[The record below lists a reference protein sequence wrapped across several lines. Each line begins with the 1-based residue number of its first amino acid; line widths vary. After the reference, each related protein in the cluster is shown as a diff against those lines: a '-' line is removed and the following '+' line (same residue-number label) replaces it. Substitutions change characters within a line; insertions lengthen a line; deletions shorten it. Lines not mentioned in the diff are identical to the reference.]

1 MFIRN
6 NNNVLIGDTV
16 NTGFR
21 FDVNGRARVRDTL
34 TLSTTPVTADT
45 SANDLLVI
53 NSSNGQVR
61 RFTGAFPGWI
71 PTLEQVTT
79 AGNTTTDSLNIKT
92 PLGKTA
98 VSITS
103 LDFSGAENTSGEII
117 FRNTFDSS
125 RLKISE
131 LGFDRYFT
139 PTSLSKQVRFNN
151 IRDQYS
157 QISFPDSSGT
167 LAQRVKANGVTYSAG
182 FNGVVDI
189 GDYWLSGSATL
200 DFPNTGNGNAS
211 DLTITVTGAS
221 EGDVV
226 AIGVPNAAIQ
236 PHSCYTAWV
245 SATNTVTIR
254 FNNYGSGSHNPAS
267 ATFKVK
273 VLK

>member
-1 MFIRN
+1 MYIRN
-6 NNNVLIGDTV
+6 NSNVLIGDTA

-61 RFTGAFPGWI
+61 RFTGAFPSNYTASNGI
-71 PTLEQVTT
+71 TLSGNNFKLGGTLTEFTT
-79 AGNTTTDSLNIKT
+79 INSTGATLVIGNPLGELIRIGSGNVLLRKLQGAGGSQDIELTTDSIYLRRINGSGDTSYIASTTTDTSKFKILTTNTKTGSL
-92 PLGKTA
+92 A
-98 VSITS
+98 VYT
-103 LDFSGAENTSGEII
+103 GAW
-117 FRNTFDSS
+117 
-125 RLKISE
+125 
-131 LGFDRYFT
+131 
-139 PTSLSKQVRFNN
+139 PNN
-151 IRDQYS
+151 
-157 QISFPDSSGT
+157 G
-167 LAQRVKANGVTYSAG
+167 
-182 FNGVVDI
+182 
-189 GDYWLSGSATL
+189 LSGSATL
-200 DFPNTGNGNAS
+200 DFPNTGNGSES